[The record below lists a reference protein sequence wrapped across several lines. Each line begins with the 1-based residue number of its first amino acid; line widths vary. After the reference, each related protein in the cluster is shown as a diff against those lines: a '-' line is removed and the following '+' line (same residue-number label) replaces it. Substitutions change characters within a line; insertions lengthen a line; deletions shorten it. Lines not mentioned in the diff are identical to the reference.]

1 MHTTWVV
8 DIAASCRG
16 VDTPLPLS
24 DTFLRIFDRIF
35 RRIFSKWAQLTWAR
49 ALQRL
54 VLETWY
60 AREIDP
66 WTRKHC
72 QKQNRQ
78 IKFWDWDESE
88 SVSQNAGKENSAAIV
103 SGSRKPVLPF
113 KLAQKILP
121 LKKRFFPHHT
131 ILTTYLRKPCL
142 IFLGQKDGTGGPVSS
157 SNYCPIN
164 GRFTFSLTRE
174 DQVSRVGRTRIL
186 HASLGDPVRLNFCK
200 GTKALMTLS
209 ANAIWIFSVFWVYF
223 SFRSE
228 SRCAQPKVVRGGR

>member
-1 MHTTWVV
+1 MWWAPTQKHSRAISNTHTHLQCTQLV
-8 DIAASCRG
+8 DIAASCPG

-78 IKFWDWDESE
+78 ITFWDGDDSE

-103 SGSRKPVLPF
+103 SGSRIPVLPF
-113 KLAQKILP
+113 KLGQKILP
-121 LKKRFFPHHT
+121 LKKNEIFFPHHT
-131 ILTTYLRKPCL
+131 ILTHYLRKQ
-142 IFLGQKDGTGGPVSS
+142 IDKGTRAALTLSYISRTKRWDWWTCVQLQLLSDQRTFYLHFDQRRPGGPSGK
-157 SNYCPIN
+157 N
-164 GRFTFSLTRE
+164 
-174 DQVSRVGRTRIL
+174 
-186 HASLGDPVRLNFCK
+186 
-200 GTKALMTLS
+200 
-209 ANAIWIFSVFWVYF
+209 
-223 SFRSE
+223 
-228 SRCAQPKVVRGGR
+228 

>member
-1 MHTTWVV
+1 MWWAPTQKHSRAISNTHTHLQCTQLV
-8 DIAASCRG
+8 DIAASCPG

-78 IKFWDWDESE
+78 ITFWDGDDSE

-103 SGSRKPVLPF
+103 SGSRIPVLPF
-113 KLAQKILP
+113 KLGQKILP
-121 LKKRFFPHHT
+121 LKKNEIFFPHHT
-131 ILTTYLRKPCL
+131 ILTHYLRKQ
-142 IFLGQKDGTGGPVSS
+142 IEGGTRAALTLSYISRTKRWDWWTCVKLQLLSDQRTFYLHFDQRRPGGPSGK
-157 SNYCPIN
+157 N
-164 GRFTFSLTRE
+164 
-174 DQVSRVGRTRIL
+174 
-186 HASLGDPVRLNFCK
+186 
-200 GTKALMTLS
+200 
-209 ANAIWIFSVFWVYF
+209 
-223 SFRSE
+223 
-228 SRCAQPKVVRGGR
+228 

>member
-1 MHTTWVV
+1 MWWAPTQKHSRAISNTHTHLQCTQLV
-8 DIAASCRG
+8 DIAASCPG

-78 IKFWDWDESE
+78 ITFWDGDDSE

-103 SGSRKPVLPF
+103 SGSRIPVLPF
-113 KLAQKILP
+113 KLGQKILP
-121 LKKRFFPHHT
+121 LKKWNIFPHHT
-131 ILTTYLRKPCL
+131 ILTHYLRKQ
-142 IFLGQKDGTGGPVSS
+142 IDKGTRAALTLSYISRTKRWDWWTCVKFQLLSDQRTFYLHFDQRRPGGPSGK
-157 SNYCPIN
+157 N
-164 GRFTFSLTRE
+164 
-174 DQVSRVGRTRIL
+174 
-186 HASLGDPVRLNFCK
+186 
-200 GTKALMTLS
+200 
-209 ANAIWIFSVFWVYF
+209 
-223 SFRSE
+223 
-228 SRCAQPKVVRGGR
+228 

>member
-1 MHTTWVV
+1 MHSRAISNTHTHLQCTQLV

-72 QKQNRQ
+72 RKQNRQ
-78 IKFWDWDESE
+78 IILWDGDDSE
-88 SVSQNAGKENSAAIV
+88 GVSQNAGKKNSAAIV
-103 SGSRKPVLPF
+103 SGSRKPVFPF
-113 KLAQKILP
+113 KLGQKILP
-121 LKKRFFPHHT
+121 LRNETFLPHHK
-131 ILTTYLRKPCL
+131 ILTHYIRKQ
-142 IFLGQKDGTGGPVSS
+142 IEGGT
-157 SNYCPIN
+157 
-164 GRFTFSLTRE
+164 RAALTI
-174 DQVSRVGRTRIL
+174 S
-186 HASLGDPVRLNFCK
+186 
-200 GTKALMTLS
+200 
-209 ANAIWIFSVFWVYF
+209 YF
-223 SFRSE
+223 SRTKRWDWWTCVKLQLLSDQRTFYLLFDQRRPGEPSGK
-228 SRCAQPKVVRGGR
+228 S

>member
-1 MHTTWVV
+1 MFIPSPLSFTKSVCPKCVMQPPTLIWCINFYAVSTHPPTQKHSRAISNTHTHLQCTQLV
-8 DIAASCRG
+8 DIAASCPG

-78 IKFWDWDESE
+78 ITFGTEMTVKVLVKMQE
-88 SVSQNAGKENSAAIV
+88 
-103 SGSRKPVLPF
+103 RKIQL
-113 KLAQKILP
+113 Q
-121 LKKRFFPHHT
+121 
-131 ILTTYLRKPCL
+131 
-142 IFLGQKDGTGGPVSS
+142 
-157 SNYCPIN
+157 
-164 GRFTFSLTRE
+164 
-174 DQVSRVGRTRIL
+174 
-186 HASLGDPVRLNFCK
+186 
-200 GTKALMTLS
+200 
-209 ANAIWIFSVFWVYF
+209 
-223 SFRSE
+223 
-228 SRCAQPKVVRGGR
+228 

>member
-1 MHTTWVV
+1 MWWAPTQKHSRAISNTHTHLQCTQLV
-8 DIAASCRG
+8 DIAASCPG

-78 IKFWDWDESE
+78 ITFWDGDDSE

-103 SGSRKPVLPF
+103 SGSRIPVLPF
-113 KLAQKILP
+113 KLGQKILP
-121 LKKRFFPHHT
+121 LKKNEIFFPHHT
-131 ILTTYLRKPCL
+131 ILTHYLRKQ
-142 IFLGQKDGTGGPVSS
+142 IDKGTRAALTLSYISRTKRWDWWTCVQLQLLSDQRTFYLLFDQRRPGGPSGK
-157 SNYCPIN
+157 N
-164 GRFTFSLTRE
+164 
-174 DQVSRVGRTRIL
+174 
-186 HASLGDPVRLNFCK
+186 
-200 GTKALMTLS
+200 
-209 ANAIWIFSVFWVYF
+209 
-223 SFRSE
+223 
-228 SRCAQPKVVRGGR
+228 